1 MALAVIKNW
10 DKSNWLSSKNYI
22 LSFID
27 FLLKSKK
34 LNINSKIL
42 DIGCGRGKII
52 GVLSSKLRL
61 KNKPIGIDII
71 NHRDKDKRIDFKK
84 IDALSFFSLNK
95 VKFDLII
102 VKQTIHLLRMSEIKI
117 LLNEM
122 KKSLSSTGKI
132 LILTLNPK
140 MNEIPKFSLMN
151 KKLSKSFKRD
161 RKILKYILKL
171 NPKITLRH
179 FTYKVKISKKKY
191 IEMIKQ
197 RYISTLLVLTTRQI
211 LDGVKEIK
219 LKYKNILKFNDKLVC
234 IIIKNN

>member
-1 MALAVIKNW
+1 MASVVIKNW
-10 DKSNWLSSKNYI
+10 DKNNWLSSKDYI
-22 LSFID
+22 LSFIN

-34 LNINSKIL
+34 LNANSKIL

-52 GVLSSKLRL
+52 GVLSSKLKL
-61 KNKPIGIDII
+61 KNEPIGIDLI
-71 NHRDKDKRIDFKK
+71 NHRDKDKRFYFKK
-84 IDALSFFSLNK
+84 IDALSFFSLNRI
-95 VKFDLII
+95 KFDLII
-102 VKQTIHLLRMSEIKI
+102 VKQTIHLLRMNEIKI

-132 LILTLNPK
+132 LILTLNPN

-151 KKLSKSFKRD
+151 RKISKSLERD
-161 RKILKYILKL
+161 RKILKYIVKL
-171 NPKITLRH
+171 YPKITLRH

-197 RYISTLLVLTTRQI
+197 RYISTLLGLTTKQI
-211 LDGVKEIK
+211 LAGVKEINS
-219 LKYKNILKFNDKLVC
+219 KYNNMLKFKDKLVC

>member
-1 MALAVIKNW
+1 MASVVIKNW
-10 DKSNWLSSKNYI
+10 DKNNWLSSKDYI
-22 LSFID
+22 LSFIN

-34 LNINSKIL
+34 LNTNSKIL

-52 GVLSSKLRL
+52 GVLSSKLKL
-61 KNKPIGIDII
+61 KNEPIGIDLI
-71 NHRDKDKRIDFKK
+71 NHKDKDKRFYFKK
-84 IDALSFFSLNK
+84 IDALSFFSLNRI
-95 VKFDLII
+95 KFDLII
-102 VKQTIHLLRMSEIKI
+102 VKQTIHLLRMNEIKI

-132 LILTLNPK
+132 LILTLNPN

-151 KKLSKSFKRD
+151 RKISKSLERD
-161 RKILKYILKL
+161 RKILKYIVKL
-171 NPKITLRH
+171 YPKITLRH

-197 RYISTLLVLTTRQI
+197 RYISTLLGLTTKQI
-211 LDGVKEIK
+211 LAGVKEINS
-219 LKYKNILKFNDKLVC
+219 KYNNMLKFNDKLVC

>member
-1 MALAVIKNW
+1 MVSAVIKNW
-10 DKSNWLSSKNYI
+10 DKNNWLSSKNYI
-22 LSFID
+22 LSFIN

-34 LNINSKIL
+34 LDVNSKIL

-61 KNKPIGIDII
+61 KDKPIGIDLI
-71 NHRDKDKRIDFKK
+71 NHRDKDKRFYFKK
-84 IDALSFFSLNK
+84 IDALSFFSLNRI
-95 VKFDLII
+95 KFDLII
-102 VKQTIHLLRMSEIKI
+102 VKQTIHLLRMNEIKI

-151 KKLSKSFKRD
+151 RKISKSFERD
-161 RKILKYILKL
+161 RKILKYIEKL
-171 NPKITLRH
+171 YPKITLRH

-197 RYISTLLVLTTRQI
+197 RYISTLLGLTTKQI
-211 LDGVKEIK
+211 LAGVKEINS
-219 LKYKNILKFNDKLVC
+219 KYNNMLKFNDKLVC

>member
-102 VKQTIHLLRMSEIKI
+102 VKQTIHLLSMSEIKI

>member
-1 MALAVIKNW
+1 MASVVIKNW
-10 DKSNWLSSKNYI
+10 DKNNWLSSKNYI
-22 LSFID
+22 LSFIN

-34 LNINSKIL
+34 LDVNSKIL

-61 KNKPIGIDII
+61 KDKPIGIDLI
-71 NHRDKDKRIDFKK
+71 NHRDKDKRFYFKK
-84 IDALSFFSLNK
+84 IDALSFFSLNRI
-95 VKFDLII
+95 KFDLII
-102 VKQTIHLLRMSEIKI
+102 VKQTIHLLRMNEIKI
-117 LLNEM
+117 LLNQM

-151 KKLSKSFKRD
+151 RKISKSLERD
-161 RKILKYILKL
+161 RKILKYIEKL
-171 NPKITLRH
+171 YPKITLRH

-197 RYISTLLVLTTRQI
+197 RYISTLLGLTTKQI
-211 LDGVKEIK
+211 LSGVKEINS
-219 LKYKNILKFNDKLVC
+219 KYNNMLKFNDKLVC

>member
-1 MALAVIKNW
+1 MVSVVIKNW
-10 DKSNWLSSKNYI
+10 DKNNWLSSKDYI
-22 LSFID
+22 LSFIN

-34 LNINSKIL
+34 LNANSKIL

-52 GVLSSKLRL
+52 GVLSSKLKL
-61 KNKPIGIDII
+61 KNEPIGIDLI
-71 NHRDKDKRIDFKK
+71 NHRDKDKRFYFKK
-84 IDALSFFSLNK
+84 IDALSFFSLNRT
-95 VKFDLII
+95 KFDLII
-102 VKQTIHLLRMSEIKI
+102 IKQTIHLLRMNEIKI

-132 LILTLNPK
+132 LILTLNPN

-151 KKLSKSFKRD
+151 RKISKSLERD
-161 RKILKYILKL
+161 RKILKYIVKL
-171 NPKITLRH
+171 YPKITLRH

-197 RYISTLLVLTTRQI
+197 RYISTLLGLTTKQI
-211 LDGVKEIK
+211 LSGVKEINS
-219 LKYKNILKFNDKLVC
+219 KYNNMLKFKDKLVC

>member
-1 MALAVIKNW
+1 MVSVVIKNW
-10 DKSNWLSSKNYI
+10 DKNNWLSSKNYI
-22 LSFID
+22 LSFIN

-34 LNINSKIL
+34 LDVNSKIL

-61 KNKPIGIDII
+61 KNKPIGIDLI
-71 NHRDKDKRIDFKK
+71 NHRDKDKRFYFKK
-84 IDALSFFSLNK
+84 IDALSFFSLNRI
-95 VKFDLII
+95 KFDLII
-102 VKQTIHLLRMSEIKI
+102 VKQTIHLLRMNEIKI

-151 KKLSKSFKRD
+151 RKISKSFERD
-161 RKILKYILKL
+161 RKILKYIEKL
-171 NPKITLRH
+171 YPKITLRH

-197 RYISTLLVLTTRQI
+197 RYISTLLGLTTKQI
-211 LDGVKEIK
+211 LAGVTEINS
-219 LKYKNILKFNDKLVC
+219 KYNNMLKFNDKLVC

>member
-1 MALAVIKNW
+1 MVSAVIKNW
-10 DKSNWLSSKNYI
+10 DKNNWLSSKNYI
-22 LSFID
+22 LSFIN

-34 LNINSKIL
+34 LDINSKIL

-52 GVLSSKLRL
+52 GVLSSKLKL
-61 KNKPIGIDII
+61 KNKPIGIDLI
-71 NHRDKDKRIDFKK
+71 NHRDKDKRFYFKK
-84 IDALSFFSLNK
+84 IDALSFFSLNRI
-95 VKFDLII
+95 KFDLII
-102 VKQTIHLLRMSEIKI
+102 VKQTIHLLRMNEIKI

-151 KKLSKSFKRD
+151 RKISKSFERD
-161 RKILKYILKL
+161 RKILKYIVKL
-171 NPKITLRH
+171 YPKITLRH

-197 RYISTLLVLTTRQI
+197 RYISTLLGLTTKQI
-211 LDGVKEIK
+211 LAGVTEINS
-219 LKYKNILKFNDKLVC
+219 KYNNMLKFNDKLVC

>member
-211 LDGVKEIK
+211 LTGVKEIK

>member
-1 MALAVIKNW
+1 MVSTVIKNW
-10 DKSNWLSSKNYI
+10 DKNNWLSSKDYI
-22 LSFID
+22 LSFIN

-34 LNINSKIL
+34 LDVNSKIL

-61 KNKPIGIDII
+61 KDKPIGIDLI
-71 NHRDKDKRIDFKK
+71 NHRDKDKRFYFKK
-84 IDALSFFSLNK
+84 IDALSFFSLNRI
-95 VKFDLII
+95 KFDLII
-102 VKQTIHLLRMSEIKI
+102 VKQTIHLLRMNEIKI

-151 KKLSKSFKRD
+151 RKISKSLERD
-161 RKILKYILKL
+161 RKILKYIVKL
-171 NPKITLRH
+171 YPKITLRH

-197 RYISTLLVLTTRQI
+197 RYISTLLGLTTKQI
-211 LDGVKEIK
+211 LAGVKEINS
-219 LKYKNILKFNDKLVC
+219 KYNNMLKFNDKLVC

>member
-1 MALAVIKNW
+1 MASVVIKNW
-10 DKSNWLSSKNYI
+10 DKNNWLSSKDYI
-22 LSFID
+22 LSFIN

-34 LNINSKIL
+34 LDVNSKIL

-61 KNKPIGIDII
+61 KDKPIGIDLI
-71 NHRDKDKRIDFKK
+71 NHRDKDKRFYFKK
-84 IDALSFFSLNK
+84 IDALSFFSLNRI
-95 VKFDLII
+95 KFDLII
-102 VKQTIHLLRMSEIKI
+102 VKQTIHLLRMNEIKI
-117 LLNEM
+117 LLNQM

-151 KKLSKSFKRD
+151 RKISKSLERD
-161 RKILKYILKL
+161 RKILKYIEKL
-171 NPKITLRH
+171 YPKITLRH

-197 RYISTLLVLTTRQI
+197 RYISTLLGLTTKQI
-211 LDGVKEIK
+211 LSGVKEINS
-219 LKYKNILKFNDKLVC
+219 KYNNMLKFNDKLVC

>member
-1 MALAVIKNW
+1 MVSVVIKNW
-10 DKSNWLSSKNYI
+10 DKNNWLSSKNYI
-22 LSFID
+22 LSFIN

-34 LNINSKIL
+34 LDVNSKIL

-61 KNKPIGIDII
+61 KNKPIGIDLI
-71 NHRDKDKRIDFKK
+71 NHRDKDKRFYFKK
-84 IDALSFFSLNK
+84 IDALSFFSLNRI
-95 VKFDLII
+95 KFDLII
-102 VKQTIHLLRMSEIKI
+102 VKQTIHLLRMNEIKI
-117 LLNEM
+117 LLNQM

-151 KKLSKSFKRD
+151 RKISKSFERD
-161 RKILKYILKL
+161 RKILKYIEKL
-171 NPKITLRH
+171 YPKITLRH

-197 RYISTLLVLTTRQI
+197 RYISTLLGLTTKQI
-211 LDGVKEIK
+211 LAGVTEINS
-219 LKYKNILKFNDKLVC
+219 KYNNMLKFNDKLVC

>member
-1 MALAVIKNW
+1 MASVVIKNW
-10 DKSNWLSSKNYI
+10 DKNNWLSSKDYI
-22 LSFID
+22 LSFIN

-34 LNINSKIL
+34 LNANSKIL

-52 GVLSSKLRL
+52 GVLSSKLKL
-61 KNKPIGIDII
+61 KNEPIGIDLI
-71 NHRDKDKRIDFKK
+71 NHKDKDKRFYFKK
-84 IDALSFFSLNK
+84 IDALSFFSLNRT
-95 VKFDLII
+95 KFDLII
-102 VKQTIHLLRMSEIKI
+102 IKQTIHLLRMNEIKI

-151 KKLSKSFKRD
+151 RKISKSLERD

-171 NPKITLRH
+171 HPKITLRH

-197 RYISTLLVLTTRQI
+197 RYISTLLGLTTKQI
-211 LDGVKEIK
+211 LAGVKEINS
-219 LKYKNILKFNDKLVC
+219 KYNNMLKFNDKLVC

>member
-1 MALAVIKNW
+1 MVSVVIKNW
-10 DKSNWLSSKNYI
+10 DKNNWLSSKNYI
-22 LSFID
+22 LSFIN

-34 LNINSKIL
+34 LDVNSKIL

-61 KNKPIGIDII
+61 KNKPIGIDLI
-71 NHRDKDKRIDFKK
+71 NHRDKDKRFYFKK
-84 IDALSFFSLNK
+84 IDALSFFSLNRI
-95 VKFDLII
+95 KFDLII
-102 VKQTIHLLRMSEIKI
+102 VKQTIHLLRMNEIKI
-117 LLNEM
+117 LLNQM

-140 MNEIPKFSLMN
+140 MNEIPKFSLMSR
-151 KKLSKSFKRD
+151 KISKSLERD

-171 NPKITLRH
+171 YPKITLRH

-197 RYISTLLVLTTRQI
+197 RYISTLLGLTTKQI
-211 LDGVKEIK
+211 LSGVKEINS
-219 LKYKNILKFNDKLVC
+219 KYNNMLKFNDKLVC

>member
-1 MALAVIKNW
+1 MVSVVIKNW
-10 DKSNWLSSKNYI
+10 DKNNWLSSKNYI
-22 LSFID
+22 LSFIN

-34 LNINSKIL
+34 LDVNSKIL

-61 KNKPIGIDII
+61 KDKPIGIDLI
-71 NHRDKDKRIDFKK
+71 NHRDKDKRFYFKK
-84 IDALSFFSLNK
+84 IDALSFFSLNRI
-95 VKFDLII
+95 KFDLII
-102 VKQTIHLLRMSEIKI
+102 VKQTIHLLRMNEIKI

-151 KKLSKSFKRD
+151 RKISKSFERD
-161 RKILKYILKL
+161 RKILKYIEKL
-171 NPKITLRH
+171 YPKITLRH

-197 RYISTLLVLTTRQI
+197 RYISTLLGLTTKQI
-211 LDGVKEIK
+211 LAGVTEINS
-219 LKYKNILKFNDKLVC
+219 KYNNMLKFNDKLVC

>member
-1 MALAVIKNW
+1 MVSAVIKNW
-10 DKSNWLSSKNYI
+10 DKNNWLSSKNYI
-22 LSFID
+22 LSFIN

-34 LNINSKIL
+34 LDINSKIL

-52 GVLSSKLRL
+52 GVLSSKLKL
-61 KNKPIGIDII
+61 KNKPIGIDLI
-71 NHRDKDKRIDFKK
+71 NHRDKDKRFYFKK
-84 IDALSFFSLNK
+84 IDALSFFSLNRI
-95 VKFDLII
+95 KFDLII
-102 VKQTIHLLRMSEIKI
+102 VKQTIHLLRMNEIKI

-151 KKLSKSFKRD
+151 RKISKSFERD
-161 RKILKYILKL
+161 RKILKYIEKL
-171 NPKITLRH
+171 YPKITLRH

-197 RYISTLLVLTTRQI
+197 RYISTLLGLTTKQI
-211 LDGVKEIK
+211 LAGVKEINS
-219 LKYKNILKFNDKLVC
+219 KYNNMLKFNDKLVC

>member
-1 MALAVIKNW
+1 MASVVIKNW
-10 DKSNWLSSKNYI
+10 DKNNWLSSKNYI
-22 LSFID
+22 FSFIN

-34 LNINSKIL
+34 LDVNSKIL

-61 KNKPIGIDII
+61 KDKPIGIDLI
-71 NHRDKDKRIDFKK
+71 NHRDKDKRFYFKK
-84 IDALSFFSLNK
+84 IDALSFFSLNRI
-95 VKFDLII
+95 KFDLII
-102 VKQTIHLLRMSEIKI
+102 VKQTIHLLRMNEIKI

-132 LILTLNPK
+132 LILTLNPN

-151 KKLSKSFKRD
+151 RKISKSLERD
-161 RKILKYILKL
+161 RKILKYIVKL
-171 NPKITLRH
+171 YPKITLRH

-197 RYISTLLVLTTRQI
+197 RYISTLLGLTTKQI
-211 LDGVKEIK
+211 LAGVKEINS
-219 LKYKNILKFNDKLVC
+219 KYNNMLKFNDKLVC

>member
-1 MALAVIKNW
+1 MVSAVIKNW
-10 DKSNWLSSKNYI
+10 DKNNWLSSKNYI
-22 LSFID
+22 LSFIN

-34 LNINSKIL
+34 LDINSKIL

-61 KNKPIGIDII
+61 KNKPIGIDLI
-71 NHRDKDKRIDFKK
+71 NHRDKDKRFYFKK
-84 IDALSFFSLNK
+84 IDALSFFSLNRI
-95 VKFDLII
+95 KFDLII
-102 VKQTIHLLRMSEIKI
+102 VKQTIHLLRMNEIKI
-117 LLNEM
+117 LLNQM

-151 KKLSKSFKRD
+151 RKISKSFERD
-161 RKILKYILKL
+161 RKILKYIEKL
-171 NPKITLRH
+171 YPKITLRH

-197 RYISTLLVLTTRQI
+197 RYISTLLGLTTKQI
-211 LDGVKEIK
+211 LAGVTEINS
-219 LKYKNILKFNDKLVC
+219 KYNNMLKFNDKLVC

>member
-1 MALAVIKNW
+1 MASVVIKNW
-10 DKSNWLSSKNYI
+10 DKNNWLSSKNYI
-22 LSFID
+22 FSFIN

-34 LNINSKIL
+34 LDVNSKIL

-61 KNKPIGIDII
+61 KDKPIGIDLI
-71 NHRDKDKRIDFKK
+71 NHRDKDKRFYFKK
-84 IDALSFFSLNK
+84 IDALSFFSLNRI
-95 VKFDLII
+95 KFDLII
-102 VKQTIHLLRMSEIKI
+102 VKQTIHLLRMNEIKI

-132 LILTLNPK
+132 LILTLYPN

-151 KKLSKSFKRD
+151 RKISKSLERD

-171 NPKITLRH
+171 HPKITLRH

-197 RYISTLLVLTTRQI
+197 RYISTLLGLTTKQI
-211 LDGVKEIK
+211 LAGVKEINS
-219 LKYKNILKFNDKLVC
+219 KYNNMLKFNDKLVC

>member
-1 MALAVIKNW
+1 MASVVIKNW
-10 DKSNWLSSKNYI
+10 DKNNWLSSKDYI
-22 LSFID
+22 LSFIN

-34 LNINSKIL
+34 LNANSKIL

-52 GVLSSKLRL
+52 GVLSSKLKL
-61 KNKPIGIDII
+61 KNEPIGIDLI
-71 NHRDKDKRIDFKK
+71 NHRDKDKRFYFKK
-84 IDALSFFSLNK
+84 IDALSFFSLNRT
-95 VKFDLII
+95 KFDLII
-102 VKQTIHLLRMSEIKI
+102 IKQTIHLLRMNEIKI

-132 LILTLNPK
+132 LILTLNPN

-151 KKLSKSFKRD
+151 RKISKSLERD
-161 RKILKYILKL
+161 RKILKYIVKL
-171 NPKITLRH
+171 YPKITLRH

-197 RYISTLLVLTTRQI
+197 RYISTLLGLTTKQI
-211 LDGVKEIK
+211 LAGVKEINS
-219 LKYKNILKFNDKLVC
+219 KYNNMLKFNDKLVC